1 MNLIYIIISK
11 LLLIIHYCIN
21 LHINHLNSLLII
33 LGYTILFVNY
43 SEEYFVNKEKKEEVL
58 LTSPQ
63 KEAIG
68 YALLLSYYITG
79 VLYTDYFMIQIYIPL
94 LGYSSGI
101 LSRILYIN
109 NHIRRVLSNIEIFL
123 LFLFYSSYVVS
134 HIESKEYIGVVG
146 SLISVFFY
154 INLGLFTN
162 S

>member
-1 MNLIYIIISK
+1 M
-11 LLLIIHYCIN
+11 
-21 LHINHLNSLLII
+21 
-33 LGYTILFVNY
+33 
-43 SEEYFVNKEKKEEVL
+43 L

-79 VLYTDYFMIQIYIPL
+79 VLYTDYFMIHIYIAL